1 MQSQDK
7 DLEERI
13 KRRRMRSEAGKQR
26 KYLGSVGK
34 FKHLKGQTVEGNIA
48 GEKLN

>member
-13 KRRRMRSEAGKQR
+13 KRRRMRSEAGKVR
-26 KYLGSVGK
+26 KIFRKCG
-34 FKHLKGQTVEGNIA
+34 
-48 GEKLN
+48 